1 MNPVSDDTHGVT
13 KRSSPYSQMVDREHP
28 VLFVF
33 LIDQSDSMAESI
45 GDGGLS
51 KAVSVSAQLNTLIY
65 ELIMRCVKIPN
76 ERPRP
81 YFFAQAFGYSTDDLG
96 SPRVNPILTSSPTG
110 WVSMADLAVNPLRID
125 QMRDPNTGVI
135 VSAPVWVDP
144 VAGGG
149 TPMCRALDVAGSL
162 ASAWL
167 AEHRYSFPPIVIN
180 ITDGEATDGDP
191 LVWSQRLR
199 SLESE
204 DGHLLLF
211 NIALSAHDA
220 PPQLFPGSTDMLA
233 DEFAALLM
241 RMSSQLPEST
251 VLNARSQGIM
261 VETGS
266 RGFAYNADMSA
277 LAMFMNIG
285 TSIGRL

>member
-1 MNPVSDDTHGVT
+1 MTVFSDNMGGVAKGT
-13 KRSSPYSQMVDREHP
+13 GAYSQMVDREHP
-28 VLFVF
+28 VLFIF
-33 LIDQSDSMAESI
+33 LIDQSDSMTESI
-45 GDGGLS
+45 GAGGAS
-51 KAVSVSAQLNTLIY
+51 KAASVSVQLNTLIY

-81 YFFAQAFGYSTDDLG
+81 YFFAQAFGYSTDDFG
-96 SPRVNPILTSSPTG
+96 TPQVDPILKGSPTG

-125 QMRDPNTGVI
+125 QVRDPETGAT

-144 VAGGG
+144 ISRGG
-149 TPMCRALDVAGSL
+149 TPMCRALDAAGRL

-167 AEHRYSFPPIVIN
+167 DEHRESFPPIVIN

-211 NIALSAHDA
+211 NIALSAQDA
-220 PPQLFPGSTDMLA
+220 PSQLFPGLNDMLA
-233 DEFAALLM
+233 GEFAALLM
-241 RMSSQLPEST
+241 RMSSQLPESV

-261 VETGS
+261 VEAGS